1 MESLIKSHQLFS
13 QKEAK
18 TIAGKIIQFP
28 LVRIIIALAF
38 LIVVLLLHNLAYDKF
53 IFNLS
58 DDVGYYV
65 RKIETILN
73 IVLLF
78 LVYRLYVKFIEQR
91 RAFEISGKKA
101 ISEIGMG
108 FLLGGGLIIF
118 LVSMLYFF
126 GFYEIQGTNSPEI
139 LLSKVFRYSIGSL
152 IEEFIFTIIIFRLFE
167 EFIGS
172 LPALILSSLFFG
184 FAHYFNDNASVW
196 SSIAIALSNPLIL
209 APFILTRRIWMPWAL
224 HFSWN
229 YFQTGVFNMPN
240 SGQVQGGFLQST
252 VNGPEWL
259 TGGFFGIEASYVAVA
274 LNFILGLLILY
285 IAIKN
290 GQWLKPRWMRN

>member
-1 MESLIKSHQLFS
+1 MESLIKTNQLFS
-13 QKEAK
+13 QKK
-18 TIAGKIIQFP
+18 SNTIAGKIIQFP

-73 IVLLF
+73 IILLF
-78 LVYRLYVKFIEQR
+78 WVYKLYVKFIEQR
-91 RAFEISGKKA
+91 KAFEISGKKA
-101 ISEIGMG
+101 LNEVGLG
-108 FLLGGGLIIF
+108 FLLGGGLILF
-118 LVSMLYFF
+118 MVSILYFF

-139 LLSKVFRYSIGSL
+139 LLNRIFRYSIGSL
-152 IEEFIFTIIIFRLFE
+152 IEEFIFTIILFRLFE
-167 EFIGS
+167 AFIGS

-184 FAHYFNDNASVW
+184 FAHYFNDNATVW
-196 SSIAIALSNPLIL
+196 SSLAIALSNPLII

-229 YFQTGVFNMPN
+229 YFQAGIFNMPN

-259 TGGFFGIEASYVAVA
+259 TGGFFGIEASYVSVG
-274 LNFILGLLILY
+274 LNFIIGLLFIRM
-285 IAIKN
+285 AIRN